1 MTRHRVR
8 GPDVA
13 LCAHPTSPRPAAS
26 GAAPRS
32 PATPDPPVPAEG
44 WRERL
49 ALRVAGK
56 GVLVTGA
63 AGGIGAA
70 LVRHLASLGARV
82 AALDRKPC
90 LDLPAELCLEADVA
104 DAEAVAVAV
113 ARATRAFGAIEA
125 LVNNA
130 AVTDLRHHHVRD
142 LPLATWDDVLR
153 VNVRGSFV
161 MTQAVL
167 PHMLLRRTGNIV
179 FVTSSL
185 GQPHGGVEGDA
196 VYSASKAAVEALAW
210 VLSLEVR
217 EQGVNV
223 NTVYPSVKVDT
234 GFFAHLREAERAEL
248 APPTLLDEPTA
259 FLVGLPPGSL
269 SGTSVSQQAWDDDPG
284 YAAALAAR
292 AEAARPQASAGA
304 EP

>member
-1 MTRHRVR
+1 VSRHPTRAADA
-8 GPDVA
+8 P
-13 LCAHPTSPRPAAS
+13 LCAHPAPARPAAS
-26 GAAPRS
+26 GAAPRPS
-32 PATPDPPVPAEG
+32 AAPDPPVPAEG

-90 LDLPAELCLEADVA
+90 LDLPAELCLEADIA
-104 DAEAVAVAV
+104 DADAVAVAV
-113 ARATRAFGAIEA
+113 ARTTRAFGAIEA

-130 AVTDLRHHHVRD
+130 AVTDLRHHRVRD
-142 LPLATWDDVLR
+142 LPLATWDDVFR

-161 MTQAVL
+161 VTQAVL

-185 GQPHGGVEGDA
+185 GQPRGGIEGDA
-196 VYSASKAAVEALAW
+196 VYSASKAAVEMLAC
-210 VLSLEVR
+210 VLAREVR
-217 EQGVNV
+217 GQGVNV

-248 APPTLLDEPTA
+248 APPTLLNEPTA
-259 FLVGLPPGSL
+259 FLVGLPAGSL
-269 SGTSVSQQAWDDDPG
+269 SGTSLSQQAWDDEPG

-292 AEAARPQASAGA
+292 AEATRPQASAEV